1 MGQRFL
7 STRLPS
13 LSMNHALQGGV
24 DACEAGVL
32 NPACPEL
39 SSCPGA
45 DFHVTFISKCRKPAG
60 GVRNSQI
67 KLGAKCFLCNLNTN
81 LKSSSMA
88 FKGINQLLSNR
99 RILALIPHFHFGG
112 KKKNENRSV
121 YHNTGHETTRDT
133 YMSWSV
139 RETACNWREA
149 ACKSDTVKLRWRNKC
164 CPNSGAQPQL
174 CGFAATSDKS
184 SRTGKELFV
193 EE

>member
-45 DFHVTFISKCRKPAG
+45 DFHVTFSSKCRKPAG
-60 GVRNSQI
+60 GVQNSQI

-112 KKKNENRSV
+112 KKKMKV
-121 YHNTGHETTRDT
+121 GQCTTTRGMKRHGT
-133 YMSWSV
+133 LTCLGVFV
-139 RETACNWREA
+139 RQHVIGERRRVSQT
-149 ACKSDTVKLRWRNKC
+149 L
-164 CPNSGAQPQL
+164 
-174 CGFAATSDKS
+174 
-184 SRTGKELFV
+184 
-193 EE
+193 